1 MSDQKHQAKRATRA
15 ERRAAEQTAQQ
26 ARAEQAAKER
36 KQQTIIGCIVVAI
49 IVVLVAIAGF
59 AVYKAMR
66 PSNTSSSSQQ
76 SNMTVDEAYS
86 KLKKVSTQ
94 PANAD
99 DKAGF
104 VISNKGYGQ
113 KAEGAPT
120 VSIYR
125 QLDPTLVKLM
135 NAGQLNIDL
144 HFLNFQ
150 NNKSSDNYSNRVFN
164 GAIYIAEH
172 DDDPD
177 HLMSYLSNIYAED
190 FQPGELSNY
199 EPVNNA
205 KLEKQAVK
213 AGVSEDVAAAAFS
226 GKNEYLDWLTASNNY
241 TILRPELF
249 NSSGAFSSPTLT
261 INGEYWD
268 LKQLTLADTNMVDGF
283 LKSIGLDAD
292 QVGVEGK
299 MPSIGASGKPIS
311 VAS

>member
-1 MSDQKHQAKRATRA
+1 MMPQRRTSDGPTTFASLD
-15 ERRAAEQTAQQ
+15 AQELPVVREYSAGGLIFDDQ
-26 ARAEQAAKER
+26 NR
-36 KQQTIIGCIVVAI
+36 VAI
-49 IVVLVAIAGF
+49 IARHSLFLIH
-59 AVYKAMR
+59 
-66 PSNTSSSSQQ
+66 
-76 SNMTVDEAYS
+76 
-86 KLKKVSTQ
+86 
-94 PANAD
+94 
-99 DKAGF
+99 
-104 VISNKGYGQ
+104 
-113 KAEGAPT
+113 
-120 VSIYR
+120 IY
-125 QLDPTLVKLM
+125 
-135 NAGQLNIDL
+135 
-144 HFLNFQ
+144 
-150 NNKSSDNYSNRVFN
+150 
-164 GAIYIAEH
+164 

-199 EPVNNA
+199 EPVSNA

-292 QVGVEGK
+292 QVGE
-299 MPSIGASGKPIS
+299 MCIRDSGKYVS
-311 VAS
+311 S